1 MGKSK
6 SLSVL
11 MNGSSVGRLARS
23 SKGIVSF
30 GYDENWLS
38 DSNRRPLSLSLPLT
52 SRVYSGDRVENYFDN
67 LLPDNIALRNRLQ
80 ARVGASSTRAFDL
93 LSYIGRDCVGAVQL
107 VPEGERPNVKMVT
120 ADRMDEAQ
128 IEAILKSY
136 AAMPLGVD
144 IDADFRLSVAGAQ
157 EKTAFLRMQE
167 GWYRP
172 SGATPTSHIFKL
184 PMGRLGQTGLDL
196 SGSVENEWL
205 CQKLLNAFGMAAADT
220 RMANF
225 GSQMVL
231 VVERFDRRWSTD
243 GSWLIR
249 LPQEDI
255 CQATGTPSALK
266 YEADGG
272 PGMAAVMDLLLGS
285 DRAHE
290 DRTAFMTAQ
299 VLFWMLGAIDGHA
312 KNFSIFLR
320 PGNRF
325 HLTPLYDVIS
335 VYPLAKAGQISM
347 HKVKMAMAV
356 LGKNRHYRWNSITRR
371 HWLDTAKKCR
381 YPEDEMKQIIEKCC
395 DMAQEC
401 IDQAGADLPPGF
413 SGQIS
418 ASIFIGIHQAR
429 ERLIKNK
436 NGLKPYTKN
445 INSQL

>member
-1 MGKSK
+1 MGKAD

-11 MNGSSVGRLARS
+11 MNGSPVGWLARS
-23 SKGIVSF
+23 SKGIISF
-30 GYDENWLS
+30 GYDRNWLS
-38 DSNRRPLSLSLPLT
+38 DRNRRPLSLSLPLT
-52 SRVYSGDRVENYFDN
+52 AQVYSGDRVENFFDN
-67 LLPDNIALRNRLQ
+67 LLPDNMALRNRLQ
-80 ARVGASSTRAFDL
+80 ARTGASSTRAFDL
-93 LSYIGRDCVGAVQL
+93 LSHIGRDCVGAVQL
-107 VPEGERPNVKMVT
+107 VPEGERPSVKMVT
-120 ADRMDEAQ
+120 ADRVDDSQ

-136 AAMPLGVD
+136 SAMPLGVD
-144 IDADFRLSVAGAQ
+144 IDANFRLSVAGAQ
-157 EKTAFLRMQE
+157 EKTAFLRMQG

-184 PMGRLGQTGLDL
+184 PMGWLGQTGLDL

-205 CQKLLNAFGMAAADT
+205 CQKLLDAFGMAAADT
-220 RMANF
+220 QIANF
-225 GSQMVL
+225 GSQKVL
-231 VVERFDRRWSTD
+231 VVKRFDRRWSAD

-249 LPQEDI
+249 LPQEDF

-272 PGMAAVMDLLLGS
+272 PGMAAIMGLLLGS
-285 DRAHE
+285 DRAHV
-290 DRTAFMTAQ
+290 DRTVFMTAQ

-320 PGNRF
+320 PGSRF

-335 VYPLAKAGQISM
+335 IYPLAKAGQISM

-356 LGKNRHYRWNSITRR
+356 SGKNRHYRWNSITRR

-395 DMAQEC
+395 DMVQEC

-413 SGQIS
+413 PGQIS
-418 ASIFIGIHQAR
+418 SAIFSGIHQAR
-429 ERLIKNK
+429 ERLIKEQPQYR
-436 NGLKPYTKN
+436 GR
-445 INSQL
+445 

>member
-1 MGKSK
+1 MGKAGR
-6 SLSVL
+6 LSVL
-11 MNGSSVGRLARS
+11 MNGSPVGWLARS

-30 GYDENWLS
+30 GYDRNWLS
-38 DSNRRPLSLSLPLT
+38 DRNRRPLSLSLPLT
-52 SRVYSGDRVENYFDN
+52 AQVYSGDRVENFFDN
-67 LLPDNIALRNRLQ
+67 LLPDNMALRNRLQ
-80 ARVGASSTRAFDL
+80 ARTGASSTRAFDL

-107 VPEGERPNVKMVT
+107 VPEGERPSIKMVT
-120 ADRMDEAQ
+120 ADRVDDSQ

-136 AAMPLGVD
+136 SAMPLGVD

-157 EKTAFLRMQE
+157 EKTAFLRMQG

-184 PMGRLGQTGLDL
+184 PMGWLGQTGLDL

-205 CQKLLNAFGMAAADT
+205 CQKLLDAFGMAAADT
-220 RMANF
+220 QMANF
-225 GSQMVL
+225 GSQKVL
-231 VVERFDRRWSTD
+231 VVKRFDRRWSAD

-249 LPQEDI
+249 LPQEDF

-272 PGMAAVMDLLLGS
+272 PGMAAIMGLLLGS
-285 DRAHE
+285 DRAHV
-290 DRTAFMTAQ
+290 DRTVFMTAQ

-320 PGNRF
+320 PGSRF

-335 VYPLAKAGQISM
+335 IYPLAKAGQVSM
-347 HKVKMAMAV
+347 HKVKTAMAV
-356 LGKNRHYRWNSITRR
+356 SGKNRHYRWNSITRR

-395 DMAQEC
+395 DMVQEC
-401 IDQAGADLPPGF
+401 IDQAGAALPPGF
-413 SGQIS
+413 PGQIS
-418 ASIFIGIHQAR
+418 SAIFSGIHQAR
-429 ERLIKNK
+429 ERLIK
-436 NGLKPYTKN
+436 
-445 INSQL
+445 

>member
-1 MGKSK
+1 M
-6 SLSVL
+6 LL
-11 MNGSSVGRLARS
+11 PPHCLF
-23 SKGIVSF
+23 IVSF

-205 CQKLLNAFGMAAADT
+205 CQKLLNAFGMTAADT

-225 GSQMVL
+225 GSQTVL

-249 LPQEDI
+249 LPQENI

-418 ASIFIGIHQAR
+418 AAIFIGIHQAR

>member
-1 MGKSK
+1 MGKAE
-6 SLSVL
+6 SLNVL
-11 MNGSSVGRLARS
+11 MNGSPVGWLARS
-23 SKGIVSF
+23 SKGIISF
-30 GYDENWLS
+30 GYDTNWLS
-38 DSNRRPLSLSLPLT
+38 DRNRRPLSLSLPLT
-52 SRVYSGDRVENYFDN
+52 AQVYSGDRVENYFDN
-67 LLPDNIALRNRLQ
+67 LLPDNMTLRNRLQ

-93 LSYIGRDCVGAVQL
+93 LSHIGRDCVGAVQL

-120 ADRMDEAQ
+120 ADQVDESQ

-136 AAMPLGVD
+136 SAMPLGVD

-157 EKTAFLRMQE
+157 EKTAFLRMQ
-167 GWYRP
+167 GNWYRP

-184 PMGRLGQTGLDL
+184 PMGWLGQTGLDL

-205 CQKLLNAFGMAAADT
+205 CQKLLDAFGMAAADT

-225 GSQMVL
+225 GSQKVL
-231 VVERFDRRWSTD
+231 VVKRFDRRWSAD

-272 PGMAAVMDLLLGS
+272 PGMAAIMGLLLGS
-285 DRAHE
+285 DRAHV
-290 DRTAFMTAQ
+290 DRTVFMTTQ

-320 PGNRF
+320 PGSRF

-335 VYPLAKAGQISM
+335 IYPLAKAGQISM

-356 LGKNRHYRWNSITRR
+356 SGKNRHYRWNSITRR

-381 YPEDEMKQIIEKCC
+381 YPEGEMNQIIEKCC
-395 DMAQEC
+395 DMAQGC
-401 IDQAGADLPPGF
+401 IDQVGEVLPPGF
-413 SGQIS
+413 SEQIS
-418 ASIFIGIHQAR
+418 SAIFSGIYQAR
-429 ERLIKNK
+429 ERLIKEQPQYR
-436 NGLKPYTKN
+436 GR
-445 INSQL
+445 

>member
-1 MGKSK
+1 MGRSA

-11 MNGSSVGRLARS
+11 MNGALVGRLARS
-23 SKGIVSF
+23 SKGIISF
-30 GYDENWLS
+30 GYDENWLI
-38 DSNRRPLSLSLPLT
+38 DPNTRPLSLSLPLT
-52 SRVYSGDRVENYFDN
+52 AQVYSGDRVENFFDN
-67 LLPDNIALRNRLQ
+67 LLPDNMAVRDRLQ
-80 ARVGASSTRAFDL
+80 ARVKASSTRAFDL
-93 LSYIGRDCVGAVQL
+93 LSHIGRDCVGAVQL
-107 VPEGERPNVKMVT
+107 VPEQERPNVKMVT
-120 ADRMDEAQ
+120 ADRVDESQ

-144 IDADFRLSVAGAQ
+144 IDTDFRLSIAGVQ
-157 EKTAFLRMQE
+157 EKTAFLRMQ
-167 GWYRP
+167 GNWYRP

-205 CQKLLNAFGMAAADT
+205 CQKLLGAFGMAVVDS

-225 GSQMVL
+225 GDQKVL
-231 VVERFDRRWSTD
+231 VLKRFDRRWSGD

-255 CQATGTPSALK
+255 CQATATPSALK

-272 PGMAAVMDLLLGS
+272 PGMAEIMDLLLGS

-290 DRTAFMTAQ
+290 DRTSFMTAQ

-320 PGNRF
+320 PGSRF

-335 VYPLAKAGQISM
+335 VYPLVMAGQISM
-347 HKVKMAMAV
+347 YKVKMAMAV
-356 LGKNRHYRWNSITRR
+356 SGKNRHYRWNDITGR

-381 YPEDEMKQIIEKCC
+381 FPVDEMKQIIEKCC
-395 DMAQEC
+395 DMAQKS
-401 IDQAGADLPPGF
+401 IDLTGTALPSGF
-413 SGQIS
+413 PGQIS
-418 ASIFIGIHQAR
+418 EAIFSGIQQAR
-429 ERLIKNK
+429 ERLIK
-436 NGLKPYTKN
+436 
-445 INSQL
+445 